1 MKKALLVLSSFLA
14 LTFSV
19 NAQQFF
25 PDWYFGI
32 KGGVGET
39 VGETNWQK
47 LLSPAAALNVGY
59 QFNPV
64 FGLRGDLA
72 GWQAK
77 GALPLYGD
85 VYKFNYA
92 QAALDA
98 TFDIA
103 NLFAGYK
110 ERVVNPYVFIGAG
123 ANYRFNNDEANA
135 IASHFY
141 KDNYL
146 WDGGKVSVLGRAGLG
161 IDFRLSDAV
170 ALELEAV
177 ANGYSDKFNSKVGDI
192 FDYQINALAGLKFN
206 FGAAKKKAA
215 ALAAAE
221 AAEAARLAAERA
233 AAEAARLAAERAAAE
248 KAAADAEAA
257 RLAAERA
264 AAERAAAEAAA
275 RARARAITENVLFVI
290 DQWKIR
296 PSEQEKIDH
305 VVSVMNQYPEAVVTI
320 SAYADKQT
328 GNPRWNMTLSQHR
341 AEVVAEALKAAGIAA
356 SRITT
361 EYFGDTVNP
370 FDTAPENRVS
380 VLVTR

>member
-25 PDWYFGI
+25 PDWYLGI

-39 VGETNWQK
+39 IGETNWQK
-47 LLSPAAALNVGY
+47 LLSPAAALNIGY
-59 QFNPV
+59 QFTPV
-64 FGLRGDLA
+64 FGLRGDIA

-77 GALPLYGD
+77 GALPLYDD

-98 TFDIA
+98 TFDLA
-103 NLFAGYK
+103 SLFAGYK
-110 ERVVNPYVFIGAG
+110 ERVINPYIFIGAG
-123 ANYRFNNDEANA
+123 ANYRFNNKEANA

-146 WDGGKVSVLGRAGLG
+146 WDGGKISALGRAGVG

-170 ALELEAV
+170 AIELEGV

-192 FDYQINALAGLKFN
+192 FDYQINALAGLKFT

-221 AAEAARLAAERA
+221 A
-233 AAEAARLAAERAAAE
+233 
-248 KAAADAEAA
+248 AEAA

-296 PSEQEKIDH
+296 PSEQEKIDR
-305 VVSVMNQYPEAVVTI
+305 VVNVMKQYPEAVVTI

-328 GNPRWNMTLSQHR
+328 GNPRWNMTLSQRR

-356 SRITT
+356 NRITT

-370 FDTAPENRVS
+370 FATAPENRVS
-380 VLVTR
+380 VLVTK

>member
-25 PDWYFGI
+25 PDWYIGI

-39 VGETNWQK
+39 IGETSWDQ
-47 LLSPAAALNVGY
+47 LLSPAAALNIGY
-59 QFNPV
+59 QFTPV
-64 FGLRGDLA
+64 FGLRGDLS

-110 ERVVNPYVFIGAG
+110 ERIINPYIFVGAG

-146 WDGGKVSVLGRAGLG
+146 WDGGKVSLLGRAGLG

-170 ALELEAV
+170 AIELEGV

-192 FDYQINALAGLKFN
+192 FDYQINALAGLKFT

-215 ALAAAE
+215 ALAAVE
-221 AAEAARLAAERA
+221 AEAARLAAERA

-328 GNPRWNMTLSQHR
+328 GNPRWNMTLSQRR
-341 AEVVAEALKAAGIAA
+341 AEVVADALKAAGIAA

-370 FDTAPENRVS
+370 FETAPENRVS
-380 VLVTR
+380 VLVTK

>member
-25 PDWYFGI
+25 PDWYIGI

-39 VGETNWQK
+39 IGETNWQK
-47 LLSPAAALNVGY
+47 LLSPAAALNIGY
-59 QFNPV
+59 QFTPV
-64 FGLRGDLA
+64 FGLRGDIA

-77 GALPLYGD
+77 GALPLYDD

-103 NLFAGYK
+103 SLFAGYK
-110 ERVVNPYVFIGAG
+110 ERVVNPYILLGAG
-123 ANYRFNNDEANA
+123 ANYRFNNKEANA
-135 IASHFY
+135 IANHFY

-146 WDGGKVSVLGRAGLG
+146 WDGGKISVLGRAGAG

-206 FGAAKKKAA
+206 FGAANKKAA

-221 AAEAARLAAERA
+221 AEAARLAAERA

-264 AAERAAAEAAA
+264 AAERAAQEAAA

-296 PSEQEKIDH
+296 PSEQEKIDR
-305 VVSVMNQYPEAVVTI
+305 VVNIMKQYPEAVVTI

-356 SRITT
+356 NRITT

-370 FDTAPENRVS
+370 FATAPENRVS
-380 VLVTR
+380 VLVTK

>member
-25 PDWYFGI
+25 PDWYIGI

-39 VGETNWQK
+39 IGETSWDQ
-47 LLSPAAALNVGY
+47 LLSPAAALNIGY
-59 QFNPV
+59 QFTPV
-64 FGLRGDLA
+64 FGLRGDLS

-110 ERVVNPYVFIGAG
+110 ERIINPYIFVGAG

-146 WDGGKVSVLGRAGLG
+146 WDGGKVSLLGRAGLG
-161 IDFRLSDAV
+161 IDFRLSDTV
-170 ALELEAV
+170 AIELEGV

-192 FDYQINALAGLKFN
+192 FDYQINALAGLKFT

-215 ALAAAE
+215 ALAAVE
-221 AAEAARLAAERA
+221 AEAARLAAERA

-328 GNPRWNMTLSQHR
+328 GNPRWNMTLSQRR
-341 AEVVAEALKAAGIAA
+341 AEVVADALKAAGIAA

-370 FDTAPENRVS
+370 FETAPENRVS
-380 VLVTR
+380 VLVTK

>member
-25 PDWYFGI
+25 PDWYIGV
-32 KGGVGET
+32 KGGIGET
-39 VGETNWQK
+39 IGETKWQE
-47 LLSPAAALNVGY
+47 LLSPAAAINVGY
-59 QFNPV
+59 QFTPV
-64 FGLRGDLA
+64 FGLRGDIS

-77 GALPLYGD
+77 GFLPVYKDL
-85 VYKFNYA
+85 YKFNYA

-98 TFDIA
+98 TFDLA

-110 ERVVNPYVFIGAG
+110 ERLVNPYVFIGAG

-146 WDGGKVSVLGRAGLG
+146 WDGGKISVLGRAGLG

-170 ALELEAV
+170 ALELEAA
-177 ANGYSDKFNSKVGDI
+177 ANGYSDHFNSKVGDI

-221 AAEAARLAAERA
+221 AEAARLAA
-233 AAEAARLAAERAAAE
+233 
-248 KAAADAEAA
+248 
-257 RLAAERA
+257 
-264 AAERAAAEAAA
+264 
-275 RARARAITENVLFVI
+275 
-290 DQWKIR
+290 
-296 PSEQEKIDH
+296 
-305 VVSVMNQYPEAVVTI
+305 
-320 SAYADKQT
+320 
-328 GNPRWNMTLSQHR
+328 
-341 AEVVAEALKAAGIAA
+341 
-356 SRITT
+356 
-361 EYFGDTVNP
+361 
-370 FDTAPENRVS
+370 
-380 VLVTR
+380 

>member
-25 PDWYFGI
+25 PDWYIGV
-32 KGGVGET
+32 KGGIGET
-39 VGETNWQK
+39 IGETKWQE
-47 LLSPAAALNVGY
+47 LLSPAAAINVGY
-59 QFNPV
+59 QFTPV
-64 FGLRGDLA
+64 FGLRGDIS

-77 GALPLYGD
+77 GFLPVYKDL
-85 VYKFNYA
+85 YKFNYA

-98 TFDIA
+98 TFDLA

-110 ERVVNPYVFIGAG
+110 ERLVNPYVFIGAG

-146 WDGGKVSVLGRAGLG
+146 WDGGKISVLGRAGLG

-170 ALELEAV
+170 ALELEAA
-177 ANGYSDKFNSKVGDI
+177 ANGYSDHFNSKVGDI

-221 AAEAARLAAERA
+221 AEAARLAAERA
-233 AAEAARLAAERAAAE
+233 AQ
-248 KAAADAEAA
+248 
-257 RLAAERA
+257 
-264 AAERAAAEAAA
+264 EAAA

-296 PSEQEKIDH
+296 PSEQEKIDR
-305 VVSVMNQYPEAVVTI
+305 VVNIMKQYPEAVVTI

-341 AEVVAEALKAAGIAA
+341 AEFVAEALKAAGIAA
-356 SRITT
+356 NRITT

-370 FDTAPENRVS
+370 FETAPENRVS

>member
-25 PDWYFGI
+25 PDWYIGI

-39 VGETNWQK
+39 IGETSWDQ
-47 LLSPAAALNVGY
+47 LLSPAAALNIGY
-59 QFNPV
+59 QFTPV
-64 FGLRGDLA
+64 FGLRGDLS

-77 GALPLYGD
+77 GALPNYGD

-103 NLFAGYK
+103 SLFGGYK
-110 ERVVNPYVFIGAG
+110 ERILTPYIFVGAG

-135 IASHFY
+135 VASHFY

-146 WDGGKVSVLGRAGLG
+146 WDGGKVSLAGRAGLG
-161 IDFRLSDAV
+161 FDIRLSDAV
-170 ALELEAV
+170 AIELEGV

-192 FDYQINALAGLKFN
+192 FDYQIDALAGLKFN

-221 AAEAARLAAERA
+221 AEAARLAAERA

-305 VVSVMNQYPEAVVTI
+305 VVDVMKQYPEAVVTI

-328 GNPRWNMTLSQHR
+328 GNPRWNMTLSQRR

-356 SRITT
+356 NRITT

-370 FDTAPENRVS
+370 FATAPENRVS
-380 VLVTR
+380 VLVTK

>member
-1 MKKALLVLSSFLA
+1 M
-14 LTFSV
+14 
-19 NAQQFF
+19 
-25 PDWYFGI
+25 
-32 KGGVGET
+32 
-39 VGETNWQK
+39 
-47 LLSPAAALNVGY
+47 
-59 QFNPV
+59 
-64 FGLRGDLA
+64 FGLRGDLS

-103 NLFAGYK
+103 SLFAGYK
-110 ERVVNPYVFIGAG
+110 ERIINPYIFVGAG

-146 WDGGKVSVLGRAGLG
+146 WDGGKISALGRAGVG

-170 ALELEAV
+170 AIELEGV

-192 FDYQINALAGLKFN
+192 FDYQINALAGLKFT

-305 VVSVMNQYPEAVVTI
+305 VVDVMKQYPEAVVTI

-328 GNPRWNMTLSQHR
+328 GNPRWNMTLSQRR

-356 SRITT
+356 NRITT

-370 FDTAPENRVS
+370 FATAPENRVS
-380 VLVTR
+380 VLVTK

>member
-25 PDWYFGI
+25 PDWYIGI

-39 VGETNWQK
+39 IGETNWQK
-47 LLSPAAALNVGY
+47 LLSPAAALNIGY
-59 QFNPV
+59 QFTPV
-64 FGLRGDLA
+64 FGLRGDIA

-77 GALPLYGD
+77 GALPLYDD

-103 NLFAGYK
+103 SLFAGYK
-110 ERVVNPYVFIGAG
+110 ERVVNPYILLGAG
-123 ANYRFNNDEANA
+123 ANYRFNNKEANA

-146 WDGGKVSVLGRAGLG
+146 WDGGKISVLGRAGAG

-221 AAEAARLAAERA
+221 AEAARLAAERA

-264 AAERAAAEAAA
+264 AAERAAQEAAA

-296 PSEQEKIDH
+296 PSEQEKIDR
-305 VVSVMNQYPEAVVTI
+305 VVNIMKQYPEAVVTI

-356 SRITT
+356 NRITT

-370 FDTAPENRVS
+370 FETAPENRVS
-380 VLVTR
+380 VLVTK

>member
-25 PDWYFGI
+25 PDWYIGI

-39 VGETNWQK
+39 IGETNWQK
-47 LLSPAAALNVGY
+47 LLSPAAALNIGY
-59 QFNPV
+59 QFTPV
-64 FGLRGDLA
+64 FGLRGDIA

-77 GALPLYGD
+77 GALPLYDD

-103 NLFAGYK
+103 SLFAGYK
-110 ERVVNPYVFIGAG
+110 ERVVNPYILLGAG
-123 ANYRFNNDEANA
+123 ANYRFNNKEANA

-146 WDGGKVSVLGRAGLG
+146 WDGGKISVLGRAGAG

-177 ANGYSDKFNSKVGDI
+177 ANGYSEKFNSKVGDI

-221 AAEAARLAAERA
+221 AEAARLAAERA

-264 AAERAAAEAAA
+264 AAERAAQEAAA

-296 PSEQEKIDH
+296 PSEQEKIDR
-305 VVSVMNQYPEAVVTI
+305 VVNIMKQYPEAVVTI

-356 SRITT
+356 NRITT

-370 FDTAPENRVS
+370 FATAPENRVS
-380 VLVTR
+380 VLVTK